1 MFNARHFIIYNDKS
15 HLLHHRATLLKATCY
30 LCLAT
35 LLKATCYLC
44 LATLLK
50 ATCYLCLA
58 TLLKATCYLFLAKLL
73 KTTSNLFLSLISIIF
88 FEIFA
93 SSANNKISA
102 NSSHTY

>member
-1 MFNARHFIIYNDKS
+1 MFNARHFIINNDKS

-35 LLKATCYLC
+35 LLKATCYLF
-44 LATLLK
+44 LATL
-50 ATCYLCLA
+50 
-58 TLLKATCYLFLAKLL
+58 F